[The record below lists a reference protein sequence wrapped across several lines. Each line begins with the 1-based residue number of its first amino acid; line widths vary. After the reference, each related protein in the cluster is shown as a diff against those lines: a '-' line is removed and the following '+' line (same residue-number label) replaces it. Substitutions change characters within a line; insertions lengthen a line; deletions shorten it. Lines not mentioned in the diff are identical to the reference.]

1 MREYLQKLLNEKKDL
16 QLRLNKYNDIIDAY
30 FVTPEYFKLK
40 NIYYDRTKELQN
52 KIKQL
57 KKKIDFITT
66 LKSKMER

>member
-30 FVTPEYFKLK
+30 FGTPEYFKLK
-40 NIYYDRTKELQN
+40 KIYYNRIKQLQD

-57 KKKIDFITT
+57 KKKIDFIMN
-66 LKSKMER
+66 LKNKMGR

>member
-30 FVTPEYFKLK
+30 FGTPEYIKLK
-40 NIYYDRTKELQN
+40 NIYYDRTKELQD

-66 LKSKMER
+66 LRNKMER